1 MRIILEGKFDEIDFE
16 TVLGKALDEISLII
30 KEEEPELDEL
40 IKEQCENAFIISASI
55 EMGFKVKGQEELQ
68 SLVTE
73 HGEVLTFKFN
83 ANGEDIEL
91 QGDNKDTPIF
101 SDTDRAYVDLAEGL
115 EEVEPQLDV
124 EGLAII
130 YQATVAGF
138 VVTVYEN
145 GYALYHKD
153 GKLVQECTVP
163 KDRMDD
169 FLEELNWFIEEQE

>member
-1 MRIILEGKFDEIDFE
+1 MRIVLEGKFDEIDFE

-40 IKEQCENAFIISASI
+40 IKEQCEDAFIISASI

-83 ANGEDIEL
+83 ANGEKVEL
-91 QGDNKDTPIF
+91 EGNNKDVPVF

-115 EEVEPQLDV
+115 EEIEPQLDV

-130 YQATVAGF
+130 YQATVANIK
-138 VVTVYEN
+138 VTVYEN
-145 GYALYHKD
+145 GYAQYHKED
-153 GKLVQECTVP
+153 RLVLESTVP
-163 KDRMDD
+163 LENLDS
-169 FLEELNWFIEEQE
+169 FLEELNWLVGEED